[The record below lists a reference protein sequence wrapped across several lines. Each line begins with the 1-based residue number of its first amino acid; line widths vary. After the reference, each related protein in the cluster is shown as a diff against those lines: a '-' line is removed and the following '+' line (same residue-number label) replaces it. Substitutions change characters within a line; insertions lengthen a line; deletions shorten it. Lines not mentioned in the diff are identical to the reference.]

1 VAAKLSQ
8 PPLARICQVRRKRM
22 DGVGLSIHYYG
33 CTWCGKGSGGKVC
46 CVQSDVFAVT
56 YKHRHGSTIQKEY
69 KRKEEDGAQLDVE
82 PRGRME

>member
-1 VAAKLSQ
+1 M
-8 PPLARICQVRRKRM
+8 VREGEWGE
-22 DGVGLSIHYYG
+22 GVL
-33 CTWCGKGSGGKVC
+33 CTKWPHCNK
-46 CVQSDVFAVT
+46 DVFAVT